1 MIQQSKNLVKFL
13 IPAIIGQ
20 VCFFLFT
27 IIDGIFVGNGVGENA
42 LGAVNICMPFVM
54 TVNALYMLVTMGG
67 VTIYA
72 VRMGRGDS
80 EGANQAFMHAFVLMI
95 GLGALLTAIGTTL
108 SKQLGYLFGAN
119 ETYIGYVSDYLIW
132 YSAFILPASLS
143 MLFQFFVRNDGSPM
157 LVMIATIA
165 SSCLNIFLDW
175 LFVFPLQA
183 GIAGA
188 AIATGVSQ
196 TVTLLIILFHFFLK
210 KGSLR
215 VKKIQPSGKLFG
227 KIFLRGAPETVAQF
241 TMPVAT
247 FCMNR
252 VLLLYLGEI
261 AVNAFSVIGYVASFA
276 MAVFLGVSEGAQPL
290 FGQAYGE
297 KNEKDLK
304 HYFRVSAMVDFIGS
318 ALVYAVLLFV
328 GKAISGLFGADGETA
343 ELVASVM
350 PKYGW
355 GFIIMSLNTIISAYM
370 YSTKRTTWA
379 VVFNVIRSFGF
390 TTLITLA
397 LPAIFGGN
405 IIWFTFGIYE
415 ALSFVFAVVLLK
427 VSERNG
433 IAFK

>member
-1 MIQQSKNLVKFL
+1 M
-13 IPAIIGQ
+13 
-20 VCFFLFT
+20 
-27 IIDGIFVGNGVGENA
+27 
-42 LGAVNICMPFVM
+42 
-54 TVNALYMLVTMGG
+54 
-67 VTIYA
+67 
-72 VRMGRGDS
+72 
-80 EGANQAFMHAFVLMI
+80 
-95 GLGALLTAIGTTL
+95 
-108 SKQLGYLFGAN
+108 
-119 ETYIGYVSDYLIW
+119 
-132 YSAFILPASLS
+132 
-143 MLFQFFVRNDGSPM
+143 
-157 LVMIATIA
+157 
-165 SSCLNIFLDW
+165 
-175 LFVFPLQA
+175 
-183 GIAGA
+183 
-188 AIATGVSQ
+188 
-196 TVTLLIILFHFFLK
+196 
-210 KGSLR
+210 
-215 VKKIQPSGKLFG
+215 KKIQPSGKLFG

-252 VLLLYLGEI
+252 VLLSYLGEI

-304 HYFRVSAMVDFIGS
+304 HYFRVSALVDFIGS